1 MTKIV
6 IFLFIPQKISN
17 FVRFF
22 YITMLRFISFG
33 SGSSGNC
40 YYLYSDTDALLIDAG
55 VGVRGLKKNF
65 KDFGLSLSSIHNIL
79 VTHDHADH
87 VKSIGSL
94 SRDYG
99 LSVYTTHR
107 VHVGIERNYC
117 VKQKI
122 GSERVKIIEKGT
134 PFKVGEF
141 SVMAFGVP
149 HDSMDCV
156 GYSIQHGD
164 VNFCIMTDVGRVTEE
179 MQPYIAKANYL
190 IIEANYDEEM
200 LLAGPYPQYLKQ
212 RIQSEI
218 GHLSNHDCGEALAH
232 FATQNL
238 RHVWLCHLSE
248 ENNHPELARKTVEQV
263 LRSYGIVIGKDFEA
277 DVLRRKLP
285 SGPWD
290 LK

>member
-1 MTKIV
+1 M
-6 IFLFIPQKISN
+6 SN
-17 FVRFF
+17 FVYFL
-22 YITMLRFISFG
+22 YNIMLRFISFG

-99 LSVYTTHR
+99 LPVFATHR

-117 VKQKI
+117 VRQKI
-122 GSERVKIIEKGT
+122 GPERVKVIEKGT

-141 SVMAFGVP
+141 SVMPFGVP

-156 GYSIQHGD
+156 GYSIEHGD
-164 VNFCIMTDVGRVTEE
+164 VNFCIMTDVGQVTEE
-179 MQPYIAKANYL
+179 MQPFIAKANYL

-212 RIQSEI
+212 RIHSDI
-218 GHLSNHDCGEALAH
+218 GHLSNLACGEALAH

-263 LRSYGIVIGKDFEA
+263 LRSYGIIVGKDFEA

-285 SGPWD
+285 SGPWE

>member
-1 MTKIV
+1 LTKIV